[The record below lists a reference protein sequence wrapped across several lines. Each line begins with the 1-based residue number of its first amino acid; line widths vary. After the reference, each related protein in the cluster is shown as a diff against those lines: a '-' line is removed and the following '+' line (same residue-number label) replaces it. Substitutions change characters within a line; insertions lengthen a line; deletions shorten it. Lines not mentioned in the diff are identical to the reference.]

1 MESSKIYTIH
11 DFFHNKDKIYKHC
24 LVLNKNDVEKAN
36 DLFGETTIRL
46 LEILDNTKFES
57 TKRFIFFCGKVASN
71 VSKEIS
77 RANKNIMYLED
88 IHNNKINDDEEDE
101 KNNTAFEIP
110 VEQHYFTSFEENPD
124 IYYIT
129 KNLSYLEKRII
140 QELYNGYTIGQVAYR
155 FKLKVNTID
164 NLLKRFDGLKFNK
177 FNKNCLD
184 NKIKESVD
192 CQIIAESN
200 FKDNEGL
207 LEFISNKKHKNIYAR
222 YLNNQSLDSIAKA
235 YNTTRSAVGVT
246 IKRIN
251 DKLRKEGFYVNKR
264 GQGGGRKIK
273 GKA

>member
-140 QELYNGYTIGQVAYR
+140 QELYNGTYCV
-155 FKLKVNTID
+155 
-164 NLLKRFDGLKFNK
+164 
-177 FNKNCLD
+177 
-184 NKIKESVD
+184 
-192 CQIIAESN
+192 
-200 FKDNEGL
+200 
-207 LEFISNKKHKNIYAR
+207 
-222 YLNNQSLDSIAKA
+222 
-235 YNTTRSAVGVT
+235 
-246 IKRIN
+246 
-251 DKLRKEGFYVNKR
+251 
-264 GQGGGRKIK
+264 
-273 GKA
+273 